1 MIGILIFSLED
12 LKKYNAFSSEIKYIM
27 NIAKILQ
34 VFTNYYQFLL
44 ILSRRCEEV
53 RVAFLHA

>member
-1 MIGILIFSLED
+1 MIGILIFSLEY
-12 LKKYNAFSSEIKYIM
+12 LKKYNAVSSEIKYIM
-27 NIAKILQ
+27 NIARILQ

-44 ILSRRCEEV
+44 ILSRRCEEG